1 MTWVI
6 LTITAAATVW
16 AVIAAGVILLQRRS
30 ATATL
35 AWLLVFMFLPIVGLV
50 LYRLLGPLRLQRKQL
65 KRRVGRRVVEDSLG
79 AMEMIRAHGH
89 DHVQLA
95 QVPISM
101 HEPPPLHADALEL
114 YVDGASTYAAIC
126 KAIEAATHHVHL
138 EYYIFEP
145 DRIGTRVRDLL
156 VEKARAGVAV
166 RLLVDGSGSSH
177 LGKRFLR
184 PLRDAGGEVAVF
196 NPIQLRWIRTR
207 RVDFRCHRKIVV
219 CDSLVGFTGGMNV
232 ADTQTAE
239 MSELYWRD
247 THLRVEG
254 AAVLSLQRLFIED
267 WFFATEALPPNPG
280 DLFRLRD
287 EIGTRVVQII
297 GSGPDH
303 DQQPIHGTYFTAITR
318 AASRVWLT
326 TPYFVP
332 DDAIVAA
339 LCTAAQRGVDVRLLV
354 PSRGDSR
361 LIDLAA
367 RSYMPEL
374 VAAGVMVYEYLP
386 RFIHAKTIVIDEDLA
401 IVGSANL
408 DNRSFK
414 LDFELTALIYDRDM
428 TDQLARA
435 FETDLRDSRSI
446 DAAAL
451 AGHSLFRRL
460 GEAGARLL
468 SPLL

>member
-6 LTITAAATVW
+6 LTATAGAMVW
-16 AVIAAGVILLQRRS
+16 AAIAAGVILLQRRS

-35 AWLLVFMFLPIVGLV
+35 AWLLVFMFLPVLGLV

-65 KRRVGRRVVEDSLG
+65 KRRIGRRVVEDALA
-79 AMEMIRAHGH
+79 AMELIRAHGH
-89 DHVQLA
+89 DHI
-95 QVPISM
+95 QVARVPM
-101 HEPPPLHADALEL
+101 AMREPPPLHADSLEL
-114 YVDGASTYAAIC
+114 YVDGASAYAAIIR
-126 KAIEAATHHVHL
+126 AIEAATHHVHL

-145 DRIGTRVRDLL
+145 GRIGTRLRDLL
-156 VEKARAGVAV
+156 VAKARAGVAV
-166 RLLVDGSGSSH
+166 RLLLDGSGSSR
-177 LGKRFLR
+177 LGRRFLR
-184 PLRDAGGEVAVF
+184 PLREAGAEVAWF
-196 NPIQLRWIRTR
+196 NPISLRWIRTR

-219 CDSLVGFTGGMNV
+219 CDGVVGFTGGMNV
-232 ADTQTAE
+232 ADAQSAE
-239 MSELYWRD
+239 LSTRYWRD

-254 AAVLSLQRLFIED
+254 AAVLALQRLFIED
-267 WFFATEALPPNPG
+267 WYFATEALPARP
-280 DLFRLRD
+280 DELFRLR
-287 EIGTRVVQII
+287 EAPGTHVVQII

-303 DQQPIHGTYFTAITR
+303 DQLTIHGTYFTAITR
-318 AASRVWLT
+318 ATSRVWLT

-332 DDAIVAA
+332 DDALVAA
-339 LCTAAQRGVDVRLLV
+339 LSTAAQRGADVRLLV

-374 VAAGVMVYEYLP
+374 VASGVKVYEYLP
-386 RFIHAKTIVIDEDLA
+386 RFIHAKTIVIDDDLA

-408 DNRSFK
+408 DNRSFR
-414 LDFELTALIYDRDM
+414 LAFELTALCYDQAL
-428 TDQLARA
+428 TTELARA
-435 FETDLRDSRSI
+435 FEADLVNSRAI